1 MDLVKVKITT
11 MLMVDEAGNEDVIEL
26 ITEATMKRERENE
39 EGSIIIN
46 YDESNISE
54 GKGTKTRL
62 KINKNK
68 MIMTK
73 VGNISSRMEFE
84 ENKNYSNLY
93 TTPYGNFDL
102 DFNTIIFS
110 NNLDEFGKGSIYI
123 EYKII
128 FGGSDESYNKIKID
142 IY

>member
-1 MDLVKVKITT
+1 MDIVKVKITT

-26 ITEATMKRERENE
+26 VTEATMEKENE
-39 EGSIIIN
+39 DDSIIIN
-46 YDESNISE
+46 YDESDISE
-54 GKGTKTRL
+54 NKGTKTRL

-84 ENKNYSNLY
+84 EHKSYNNLY
-93 TTPYGNFDL
+93 TTPYGNFNL
-102 DFNTIIFS
+102 DFNTLIFN

>member
-1 MDLVKVKITT
+1 MDIVKVKITT

-26 ITEATMKRERENE
+26 VTEATMEKENE
-39 EGSIIIN
+39 DDSIIIN
-46 YDESNISE
+46 YDESDISE
-54 GKGTKTRL
+54 NKGTKTRL

-84 ENKNYSNLY
+84 ENKSYNNLY
-93 TTPYGNFDL
+93 TTPYGNFNL
-102 DFNTIIFS
+102 DFNTIIFN

>member
-1 MDLVKVKITT
+1 MDIVKVKITT

-26 ITEATMKRERENE
+26 VTEATMEKENE
-39 EGSIIIN
+39 DNSIIIN
-46 YDESNISE
+46 YDESDISE
-54 GKGTKTRL
+54 NKGTKTRL

-84 ENKNYSNLY
+84 ENKSYNNLY
-93 TTPYGNFDL
+93 TTPYGNFNL
-102 DFNTIIFS
+102 DFNTIIFN